1 MNLTMLRARKTQLP
15 TVIRSV
21 VEKRVLLTSFPAF
34 GRNKVNVS
42 NKVMTI
48 LQSRVISGI
57 SIEPL
62 LLTCDEAGSSTV
74 SEKIQNG
81 EKYDAII
88 QMGLAES
95 RKIIYMER
103 WAHNKSDFSIADNS
117 GRISNEEILKDA
129 PHKYQTT
136 VSKHILDEEFEEEDN
151 QLI

>member
-1 MNLTMLRARKTQLP
+1 MLRARKTQLP
-15 TVIRSV
+15 TVIRSA

-42 NKVMTI
+42 DKVMTI

-62 LLTCDEAGSSTV
+62 LLSCDEAGSHKV

-88 QMGLAES
+88 QMLS
-95 RKIIYMER
+95 LI
-103 WAHNKSDFSIADNS
+103 
-117 GRISNEEILKDA
+117 
-129 PHKYQTT
+129 
-136 VSKHILDEEFEEEDN
+136 HI
-151 QLI
+151 